1 MKTIKKIELGKGKL
15 VIYQSNNNQFTLKFE
30 YKEDKNN
37 LIFISKFGSVLEDM
51 LNNISITDQREDAVQ
66 FCFQL
71 SDNVWK
77 YCEYNYVDRS
87 LIEDTIDISKLS
99 NKDKEEAIQGFY
111 SSLDEVNEIYG
122 KDYNQIIAEC
132 YFENQIY

>member
-1 MKTIKKIELGKGKL
+1 MKAIKKIKVGKGKL
-15 VIYQSNNNQFTLKFE
+15 VIYQNNNQFTLKFE
-30 YKEDKNN
+30 YKEDNNN
-37 LIFISKFGSVLEDM
+37 LIFISSFGSVLEDM
-51 LNNISITDQREDAVQ
+51 FDNICITDQREDAVQ

-77 YCEYNYVDRS
+77 YCEYNYIDRS
-87 LIEDTIDISKLS
+87 LTEDTIDISKLS

-111 SSLDEVNEIYG
+111 SSLNEVNEIYG
-122 KDYNQIIAEC
+122 KDSNQIIAEC